1 MAIEIERKFLVQ
13 NTDFKTACFDIK
25 YMKQGYLNSDKLRT
39 VRIRISNTQGF
50 ITIKGKSNETG
61 TSRYEWEKE
70 ISISEAEDLM
80 ILCEPNLIEK
90 KRYLIKAQQ
99 HIFEVD
105 EFLGDNLGLIVAE
118 IELSSENESFK
129 KPAWLG
135 EEVTGDSKYYNSSI
149 CKLPFKN
156 WI

>member
-50 ITIKGKSNETG
+50 ITIKGKSNENG

-118 IELSSENESFK
+118 IELNSENESFK

-149 CKLPFKN
+149 SKLPFKN

>member
-50 ITIKGKSNETG
+50 ITIKGKSNKTG

-118 IELSSENESFK
+118 IELNSENESFK

-149 CKLPFKN
+149 SKLPFKN

>member
-149 CKLPFKN
+149 SKLPFKN

>member
-118 IELSSENESFK
+118 IELNSENESFK

-149 CKLPFKN
+149 SKLPFKN